1 MFKEVIRM
9 SMKEISL
16 ENIKEMPSDARVEFF
31 LAMVQRAMREL
42 NLSWVEITKELIG
55 KDCLLC
61 GSRIRKCENCGQS
74 VSLGT
79 LGKCVHC
86 GVSTEKLE
94 IEASHR

>member
-1 MFKEVIRM
+1 M
-9 SMKEISL
+9 SVKEISL
-16 ENIKEMPSDARVEFF
+16 ENIKEMPSNARVEFF

-42 NLSWVEITKELIG
+42 NLSWIEITKELIG

-61 GSRIRKCENCGQS
+61 GSRIRRCENCGQS

-94 IEASHR
+94 IEASYR